1 MIAQDCEVIFI
12 IFNDSVRLKSI
23 IKPEKR
29 ASVRLFGLQ
38 SFPLTWLRGATQ
50 KLMSLIKINSY
61 VNGILSI
68 EGLTG
73 NGCTTE
79 YDISGHKNNS
89 LVKKNSKHF
98 RFEI

>member
-1 MIAQDCEVIFI
+1 M
-12 IFNDSVRLKSI
+12 
-23 IKPEKR
+23 
-29 ASVRLFGLQ
+29 
-38 SFPLTWLRGATQ
+38 TWLRGATQ

-79 YDISGHKNNS
+79 YDIFGHKNNS

-98 RFEI
+98 RFEIWLSFYIFIQSSSDDDWEGDKYSLKMSKTILSS

>member
-1 MIAQDCEVIFI
+1 
-12 IFNDSVRLKSI
+12 
-23 IKPEKR
+23 
-29 ASVRLFGLQ
+29 
-38 SFPLTWLRGATQ
+38 
-50 KLMSLIKINSY
+50 MSLIKINSY

-79 YDISGHKNNS
+79 YDIFGHKNNS

-98 RFEI
+98 RFKI

>member
-12 IFNDSVRLKSI
+12 IFNDSFGLKSI

-29 ASVRLFGLQ
+29 ASVRLFGLL

-50 KLMSLIKINSY
+50 KLMSLININSY

-73 NGCTTE
+73 NGCN
-79 YDISGHKNNS
+79 K
-89 LVKKNSKHF
+89 L
-98 RFEI
+98 